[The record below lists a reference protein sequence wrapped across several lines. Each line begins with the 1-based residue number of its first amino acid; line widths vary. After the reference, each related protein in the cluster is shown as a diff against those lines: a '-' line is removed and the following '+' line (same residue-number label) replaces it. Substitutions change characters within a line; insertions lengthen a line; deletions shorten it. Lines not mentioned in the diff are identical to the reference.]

1 MRASIRTIAEY
12 YRTDN
17 LAVEVITTDTPCGP
31 SSLAAPLISTIQT
44 CATAAYPKS
53 TRHEIY
59 RPRHL
64 HEEELNRNYRG

>member
-1 MRASIRTIAEY
+1 MRASIRKIAEY

-17 LAVEVITTDTPCGP
+17 LAVEVITTPCGP
-31 SSLAAPLISTIQT
+31 SSLAAPLISIIQT

-64 HEEELNRNYRG
+64 HEEELNRSYRE